1 MNTSDTN
8 FEPLPARA
16 GSVTAAQIVAD
27 LLANPYPHDLMA
39 IRREVEREWGDEEV
53 AREEMD
59 AYCTHGA
66 LIDARQKW
74 TAAQDAARK
83 WLSSQNAKEQ
93 QPERSAP
100 DA

>member
-1 MNTSDTN
+1 MNTPPTN

-39 IRREVEREWGDEEV
+39 IRREIEREWCDEEV

-59 AYCTHGA
+59 AYCTHDA
-66 LIDARQKW
+66 LINARQKW
-74 TAAQDAARK
+74 TASQNAARE
-83 WLSSQNAKEQ
+83 WLSSQNDQ
-93 QPERSAP
+93 VQPTKGGC
-100 DA
+100 

>member
-1 MNTSDTN
+1 MNTRQTN
-8 FEPLPARA
+8 SEPLPARA

-27 LLANPYPHDLMA
+27 LLASPYPYNLMA

-59 AYCTHGA
+59 AYCTHEA

-74 TAAQDAARK
+74 TAAQDAARE
-83 WLSSQNAKEQ
+83 WLSSQNDQTLPTEGAAKK
-93 QPERSAP
+93 P
-100 DA
+100 